1 MEDYTAE
8 MIRDI
13 PSALSAVRQSYQTIK
28 ADHGSSAHR
37 NAGHG
42 GTTPTRNQ
50 RTGRPCGQRSV
61 RCAAGSFPTG
71 TSMVWNG
78 NIAAVPVQTK
88 DAGRRAMQ
96 MEGPLNIERDVVKN
110 GVRLDCVFE
119 GYEYRP
125 EREEV
130 RSQRLAGFGCV
141 EIAENTG
148 LSLEQVTDYCR
159 ELGLPETGSCQLQ
172 PPDGSG
178 ERRCP
183 VCGRILVQRGNSG
196 RRRFCSPACREE
208 YYRQHKS
215 FRIAVCKNCGR
226 EFHAVDEGK
235 RQRKFCSL
243 NCYWDYRYGMKGVD
257 EDE

>member
-1 MEDYTAE
+1 MEE
-8 MIRDI
+8 
-13 PSALSAVRQSYQTIK
+13 
-28 ADHGSSAHR
+28 
-37 NAGHG
+37 
-42 GTTPTRNQ
+42 
-50 RTGRPCGQRSV
+50 
-61 RCAAGSFPTG
+61 
-71 TSMVWNG
+71 
-78 NIAAVPVQTK
+78 
-88 DAGRRAMQ
+88 
-96 MEGPLNIERDVVKN
+96 PLNIERDVVKN

-130 RSQRLAGFGCV
+130 RSQRLAGFECV

-159 ELGLPETGSCQLQ
+159 ELGLPETGSCQ
-172 PPDGSG
+172 
-178 ERRCP
+178 
-183 VCGRILVQRGNSG
+183 
-196 RRRFCSPACREE
+196 
-208 YYRQHKS
+208 
-215 FRIAVCKNCGR
+215 CGR

>member
-1 MEDYTAE
+1 
-8 MIRDI
+8 
-13 PSALSAVRQSYQTIK
+13 
-28 ADHGSSAHR
+28 
-37 NAGHG
+37 
-42 GTTPTRNQ
+42 
-50 RTGRPCGQRSV
+50 
-61 RCAAGSFPTG
+61 
-71 TSMVWNG
+71 
-78 NIAAVPVQTK
+78 
-88 DAGRRAMQ
+88 

-178 ERRCP
+178 ERCCP

-208 YYRQHKS
+208 YYRQHKVS
-215 FRIAVCKNCGR
+215 AIQFTEKVKRRIFAL
-226 EFHAVDEGK
+226 GK
-235 RQRKFCSL
+235 ATLGIYLIHVKISVKVL
-243 NCYWDYRYGMKGVD
+243 KTNDTWYGMTYHEDVAAVKDSFKKMLEKGVYKAD
-257 EDE
+257 LFADL

>member
-1 MEDYTAE
+1 MEE
-8 MIRDI
+8 
-13 PSALSAVRQSYQTIK
+13 
-28 ADHGSSAHR
+28 
-37 NAGHG
+37 
-42 GTTPTRNQ
+42 
-50 RTGRPCGQRSV
+50 
-61 RCAAGSFPTG
+61 
-71 TSMVWNG
+71 
-78 NIAAVPVQTK
+78 
-88 DAGRRAMQ
+88 
-96 MEGPLNIERDVVKN
+96 PLNIERDVVKN

-130 RSQRLAGFGCV
+130 RSQRLAGFECV

-178 ERRCP
+178 ERHCP
-183 VCGRILVQRGNSG
+183 VCGRILVQRENSG
-196 RRRFCSPACREE
+196 RRRFCSPDCREE
-208 YYRQHKS
+208 YYRHHKS
-215 FRIAVCKNCGR
+215 FRIAVCKNCGS

>member
-1 MEDYTAE
+1 MEE
-8 MIRDI
+8 
-13 PSALSAVRQSYQTIK
+13 
-28 ADHGSSAHR
+28 
-37 NAGHG
+37 
-42 GTTPTRNQ
+42 
-50 RTGRPCGQRSV
+50 
-61 RCAAGSFPTG
+61 
-71 TSMVWNG
+71 
-78 NIAAVPVQTK
+78 
-88 DAGRRAMQ
+88 
-96 MEGPLNIERDVVKN
+96 PLNLERDVVKN

-130 RSQRLAGFGCV
+130 RSQRLAGFECV

>member
-1 MEDYTAE
+1 MVE
-8 MIRDI
+8 
-13 PSALSAVRQSYQTIK
+13 PLS
-28 ADHGSSAHR
+28 
-37 NAGHG
+37 
-42 GTTPTRNQ
+42 
-50 RTGRPCGQRSV
+50 
-61 RCAAGSFPTG
+61 
-71 TSMVWNG
+71 M
-78 NIAAVPVQTK
+78 
-88 DAGRRAMQ
+88 
-96 MEGPLNIERDVVKN
+96 ERDVVKN

-130 RSQRLAGFGCV
+130 RSQRLAGFECS

-196 RRRFCSPACREE
+196 LRRFCSQDCRDEF
-208 YYRQHKS
+208 YRQ
-215 FRIAVCKNCGR
+215 A
-226 EFHAVDEGK
+226 
-235 RQRKFCSL
+235 
-243 NCYWDYRYGMKGVD
+243 
-257 EDE
+257 

>member
-1 MEDYTAE
+1 M
-8 MIRDI
+8 
-13 PSALSAVRQSYQTIK
+13 
-28 ADHGSSAHR
+28 
-37 NAGHG
+37 
-42 GTTPTRNQ
+42 
-50 RTGRPCGQRSV
+50 
-61 RCAAGSFPTG
+61 
-71 TSMVWNG
+71 
-78 NIAAVPVQTK
+78 
-88 DAGRRAMQ
+88 
-96 MEGPLNIERDVVKN
+96 VKN

-130 RSQRLAGFGCV
+130 RSQRLAGFECV

-208 YYRQHKS
+208 YYRQHKP

-257 EDE
+257 EGE